1 MVAPMICLIGDRE
14 GRTGFRIGCAAT
26 RLALDQSSADH
37 DVRHSLLYRFSVVG
51 PEFNLAMFEMD
62 RDLKGFKI
70 DSPVPH
76 PDARVFKGILFCII
90 TFATASNI
98 DS

>member
-1 MVAPMICLIGDRE
+1 LEIVKVALDFGSAARPQGSLSIKAQ
-14 GRTGFRIGCAAT
+14 RIMTSAT
-26 RLALDQSSADH
+26 RSFIGSG
-37 DVRHSLLYRFSVVG
+37 VVG